1 MALLFSYTVELH
13 GALAEVEAVR
23 LDEQLF
29 FECDLGGALREVVQ
43 QKIAETSFSDRTAYD
58 ISVKVLP

>member
-13 GALAEVEAVR
+13 GTLAEVEAAR

-29 FECDLGGALREVVQ
+29 FECDLGSALREVVE
-43 QKIAETSFSDRTAYD
+43 QKIAETSFSDRATYG